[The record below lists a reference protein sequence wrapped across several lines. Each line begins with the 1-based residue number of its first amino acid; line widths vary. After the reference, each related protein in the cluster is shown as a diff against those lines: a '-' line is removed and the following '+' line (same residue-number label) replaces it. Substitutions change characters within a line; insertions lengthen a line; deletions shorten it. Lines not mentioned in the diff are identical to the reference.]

1 MASSSIATPG
11 TPPPPTTTATSTTTA
26 TAVMAQEMSAVQTLK
41 RLSIGASLTLDPDL
55 PNYNDFTATSPTS
68 EQAFDF
74 SSTSNLDAASQQLL
88 WVPAHVHPEIAPQQ
102 WKNFVQDKLAEIKAS
117 GHSTSLSPSSPI
129 KRRNSSL
136 SRQIKDQE
144 HYTDGAEVLEKRKSI
159 DNLQQQNHDPTIL
172 SLSQKL
178 ESLGELEGWSVDPM
192 NLMRTLSMSSTESPT
207 SPLPNDSDSPILPS
221 PTSSLRRSKHTRYN
235 KPSMRKGR
243 RGLAKNDTDENSK
256 PTPTISITTPDLP
269 SSSDSSPVSDI
280 PPPLPPKDNVRKIK
294 RVRIPITNKPLSEC
308 PEPAGNDYSNV
319 PKLGSPKHKR
329 PSMKRQPEAFN
340 IYHLT
345 DNQNASNK
353 HSEQSER
360 RVERVPVGDP
370 DKPLAKL
377 PAEQVSDQAQEVP
390 PPVQKDRQ
398 YKTDQPERQVQ
409 QQERQNDRI
418 GRVPVT
424 EHPSM
429 EQNDKVKID
438 RVPVNKNVVK
448 GVENQTVDKHH
459 QQQPSQHL
467 EEKAELR
474 PVAEH
479 RAVVDK
485 VERKPTEKSDR
496 EPGTDTIERKPVGD
510 TTEERGI
517 SATSVERKPVLE
529 PTGEQIPANE
539 PVERQPV
546 SEPIGPKP
554 IEESVIEKKSIERK
568 PVEPKPVEL
577 KPVEPKPV
585 ELKPVELKPVESK
598 PVESLVQTVTS
609 NDHDVE
615 HKVSNVLNHTAHQ
628 EKKHG
633 DTVGR
638 KQIAEHVERKP
649 VSKSPE
655 RKPVHEAGK
664 PAREPIERKQVKE
677 PIESIPIVNLQQ
689 NTSAQPEVVD
699 HQQHAADSIHSDP
712 VEPET
717 KEVFGHS
724 RSKNRKGTW
733 GWLFNGV
740 TSPPTGRT
748 SPESNAKL
756 STSSLLPEQSDS
768 VIADKASI
776 DKFLNRTPSPNPDNS
791 LLPTTMAQGRL
802 SPEKAV
808 ITPEETAELV
818 ENNHNDYSDGSTSR
832 KISGSASIAETK
844 DRISNFFSKK
854 KSIANIKQ
862 QRQQERAKNRT
873 SSPRGSHTR
882 SSVVKHHG
890 HYRSRSRHRSASPN
904 PVTEPSP
911 EPSPEPVSEPV
922 SEPEPEMRAID
933 QVDFMSEAIM
943 SGIIPEGMEPITN
956 AAGLVSYSAEAAAFY
971 GAPYQIPAYQYSDKS
986 LYMMNHRYEP
996 HIERAIYRL
1005 SHLKLGNARR
1015 PLVQQVLLSNF
1026 MYAYLNLINQ
1036 GFIRQQQ
1043 EAQIEMQ
1050 RQQQQLQ
1057 MQHQYQQQMQHHQQ
1071 EHPEQYDD
1079 DPDDL
1084 TGGSQKPSYNHMYE
1098 YATTNTAD
1106 SSSSSSASSVAGDDL
1121 WQEDTFYDSQEVC

>member
-178 ESLGELEGWSVDPM
+178 ESLGELEGWS
-192 NLMRTLSMSSTESPT
+192 
-207 SPLPNDSDSPILPS
+207 
-221 PTSSLRRSKHTRYN
+221 
-235 KPSMRKGR
+235 
-243 RGLAKNDTDENSK
+243 
-256 PTPTISITTPDLP
+256 
-269 SSSDSSPVSDI
+269 
-280 PPPLPPKDNVRKIK
+280 
-294 RVRIPITNKPLSEC
+294 
-308 PEPAGNDYSNV
+308 
-319 PKLGSPKHKR
+319 
-329 PSMKRQPEAFN
+329 
-340 IYHLT
+340 
-345 DNQNASNK
+345 
-353 HSEQSER
+353 
-360 RVERVPVGDP
+360 
-370 DKPLAKL
+370 
-377 PAEQVSDQAQEVP
+377 
-390 PPVQKDRQ
+390 
-398 YKTDQPERQVQ
+398 
-409 QQERQNDRI
+409 
-418 GRVPVT
+418 
-424 EHPSM
+424 
-429 EQNDKVKID
+429 
-438 RVPVNKNVVK
+438 
-448 GVENQTVDKHH
+448 
-459 QQQPSQHL
+459 PSQHL

-585 ELKPVELKPVESK
+585 ELKPVELKPVELKPVELKPVESK

-712 VEPET
+712 VEPEP